1 VLYCGAATRDNT
13 LWRTTHVAATR
24 GALHIV
30 SISHPLKGK
39 EAVLWVRTKKRM
51 ASMRIDKVVVQP
63 IPYMWW

>member
-30 SISHPLKGK
+30 SMLDMP
-39 EAVLWVRTKKRM
+39 RM
-51 ASMRIDKVVVQP
+51 DLAS
-63 IPYMWW
+63 